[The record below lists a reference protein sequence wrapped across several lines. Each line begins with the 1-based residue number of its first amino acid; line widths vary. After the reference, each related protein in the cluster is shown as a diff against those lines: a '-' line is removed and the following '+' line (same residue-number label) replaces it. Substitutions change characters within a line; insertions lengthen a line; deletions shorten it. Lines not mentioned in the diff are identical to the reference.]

1 MSDARVGRII
11 LGGEPAA
18 MSPKAIET
26 FSTFG
31 VGVLCAVLGVIALGV
46 FFTALAWF
54 NTSGEKPEAVA
65 VRGVL
70 KKDTWATVHM
80 AGAETFDRV
89 RFVGFTS
96 AGGVKTLLPHDLGGM
111 VILEDPAGR
120 RFLVRA
126 KAIRMIVIAPPGA
139 GEPDGRSGRGG

>member
-1 MSDARVGRII
+1 MSA
-11 LGGEPAA
+11 
-18 MSPKAIET
+18 KAIET

-31 VGVLCAVLGVIALGV
+31 VGILCAVLGIIALAI
-46 FFTALAWF
+46 FFTLLSWLG
-54 NTSGEKPEAVA
+54 NRGTKPETMA

-80 AGAETFDRV
+80 SGAETFERV

-96 AGGVKTLLPHDLGGM
+96 TESIKTRLPHDLNGM
-111 VILEDPAGR
+111 VILEDQEGR

-126 KAIRMIVIAPPGA
+126 KAIRMIVIAPATGT
-139 GEPDGRSGRGG
+139 GGSE